1 MRDGGRYGDQRDGK
15 TPGQSVHF
23 RLPTHHPFVPTRIH
37 VAGGEH
43 RTARQRPSGRLRR
56 PGHALLP
63 RLAHPRQGRPHPI
76 PGHRRPTAPH
86 LPVNHRLRAARTGR
100 RPRPH
105 RQPQRPHFGT
115 RRQTPRHQ
123 SRATTHPAR
132 TRHRLLPH
140 VRAGRR
146 FGRPV
151 RSEGQRHR
159 LARATQHRRQHPPHI
174 RPARRHGRQRPPPIR
189 LIPGQRRHPRHR
201 HHRRPRRR
209 APHLRRDE
217 HARRATDRI
226 RRVQSENHRG
236 NIPRRA

>member
-1 MRDGGRYGDQRDGK
+1 MAISATEKPLGKVFTSDYQLTISFQLARTRGRRRTSNSSSTTFR
-15 TPGQSVHF
+15 TPA
-23 RLPTHHPFVPTRIH
+23 PTR
-37 VAGGEH
+37 
-43 RTARQRPSGRLRR
+43 TRLTSS
-56 PGHALLP
+56 
-63 RLAHPRQGRPHPI
+63 LAHPRQGRPHPI

-105 RQPQRPHFGT
+105 RPASTTSFWNQATNSAASKPSHDSPCENA
-115 RRQTPRHQ
+115 TPTSSACTCRK
-123 SRATTHPAR
+123 
-132 TRHRLLPH
+132 
-140 VRAGRR
+140 R